1 MFTQCSATPVKD
13 YNLHPPPP
21 CPSVQN
27 QGSGPGSKEGRDED
41 IILL

>member
-13 YNLHPPPP
+13 YNLHPP

-27 QGSGPGSKEGRDED
+27 QGSGSKEGRDED